1 MQWDNHAEYSIYKY
15 KSKGGRGE
23 CGYNTNYLVIVA
35 RVRSRMRE
43 CHPTFLPYI
52 PLDPTS
58 DIFVSMIYCAHVVRI
73 IVATRTSSR

>member
-1 MQWDNHAEYSIYKY
+1 MRWDNHTEYSAY

-35 RVRSRMRE
+35 RVSSRMRE

-52 PLDPTS
+52 PLDLLVHVYYS
-58 DIFVSMIYCAHVVRI
+58 VGHKIFVR
-73 IVATRTSSR
+73 SRRQR